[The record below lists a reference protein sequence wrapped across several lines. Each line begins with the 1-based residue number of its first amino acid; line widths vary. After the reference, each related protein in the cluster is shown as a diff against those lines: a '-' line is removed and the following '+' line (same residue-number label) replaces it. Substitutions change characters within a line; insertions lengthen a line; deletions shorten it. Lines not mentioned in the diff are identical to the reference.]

1 MKTPS
6 VLLLAGA
13 LVLAGG
19 AALLARVLLA
29 PAPAPAP
36 VVQAQAAPEPPRPAV
51 LALAR
56 DLNPGQFIDYSAL
69 TWQQA
74 DRELPA
80 SQYYLRDQDDM
91 SLVVGATVRT
101 PLRAGQLLTSSSVVR
116 ADEPGFLGAVLK
128 PGMRALSLP
137 TSAVAAGAGLVAAG
151 DRVDVILSLDQE
163 ALSGAETSGTPP
175 FPPPLAAQTLL
186 RDVRVLALDRTARS
200 DVTLRDAKREAATGK
215 PRRQEVFFD
224 TVTLE
229 VTPRQAER
237 LALTKEIGVMQLA
250 LRSSREATKGIP
262 QSGTREVTRLAQA
275 ADLYPKPTA
284 IVPPIMLYRG
294 NKVEAVLPLQH

>member
-29 PAPAPAP
+29 PAPVPAP
-36 VVQAQAAPEPPRPAV
+36 VVHAQATPEPPKPAV
-51 LALAR
+51 LALTR
-56 DLNPGQFIDYSAL
+56 DLQPGQFIDYSAL
-69 TWQQA
+69 TWQPA

-80 SQYYLRDQDDM
+80 LQYYTRDQDDM

-101 PLRAGQLLTSSSVVR
+101 PLRAGQPLSSSTVVR

-151 DRVDVILSLDQE
+151 DRVDVILSLNQD
-163 ALSGAETSGTPP
+163 ALSGLEAAGEKA

-200 DVTLRDAKREAATGK
+200 DVTLRDPKREAAPGK
-215 PRRQEVFFD
+215 ARRQELFFD

-237 LALTKEIGVMQLA
+237 LALSKEIGVLQLA
-250 LRSSREATKGIP
+250 LRSSREATPGIP
-262 QSGTREVTRLAQA
+262 QSGTRDVTRLAQA
-275 ADLYPKPTA
+275 ADLYPTPTA
-284 IVPPIMLYRG
+284 AVPPIMLYRG
-294 NKVEAVLPLQH
+294 SKVEAVEPFRH

>member
-19 AALLARVLLA
+19 AALLARVLMA

-36 VVQAQAAPEPPRPAV
+36 VVQAAPEPPKPAV

-56 DLNPGQFIDYSAL
+56 DLQPGQFIDYSAL

-74 DRELPA
+74 DRDMPTL
-80 SQYYLRDQDDM
+80 QYYTRDQDDM

-101 PLRAGQLLTSSSVVR
+101 PMRAGQALSSTSVVR

-151 DRVDVILSLDQE
+151 DRVDVILSLNQDALAGLE
-163 ALSGAETSGTPP
+163 AAGVKP

-200 DVTLRDAKREAATGK
+200 DITLRDPKREAAAVK
-215 PRRQEVFFD
+215 PRRQDVFFD

-237 LALTKEIGVMQLA
+237 LALSKEIGVVQLA
-250 LRSSREATKGIP
+250 LRSSREVTKGIP
-262 QSGTREVTRLAQA
+262 QSGTRDVTRLAQA
-275 ADLYPKPTA
+275 ADLYPAPSA
-284 IVPPIMLYRG
+284 AVPPIMLYRG
-294 NKVEAVLPLQH
+294 TKVEAVEPFKH